1 MKLSKNLQI
10 LFIAL
15 AIIPFFQ
22 STIGYKY
29 PILGLGVQYS
39 RYFFFGIIIILILI
53 NTHAFSFITR
63 NTKIYLTISLIFIF
77 FISAVVNNTN
87 IVSVFQLSLYLL
99 YPFLL
104 FSVWADSST
113 GTLNICKGITYGL
126 NTLVLINLSI
136 MLFFFHKVYIKQ

>member
-1 MKLSKNLQI
+1 MNIFRAVKKIQGKNVLTGDDMKLSKNLQI

-53 NTHAFSFITR
+53 NTHA
-63 NTKIYLTISLIFIF
+63 
-77 FISAVVNNTN
+77 
-87 IVSVFQLSLYLL
+87 
-99 YPFLL
+99 
-104 FSVWADSST
+104 
-113 GTLNICKGITYGL
+113 
-126 NTLVLINLSI
+126 LVL
-136 MLFFFHKVYIKQ
+136 